1 MTPAQLATTQ
11 TLSAQRRARTFA
23 QARLHSNGTAATLQT
38 ARQQGAALAATAERQ
53 VADAGL
59 HATSNAGLLRGTARG
74 AAASGGVFG
83 VAQNAAPLSTSL
95 GTPWQAV
102 GPMQVSTAAYG
113 LVTGRVTAVAIDPSD
128 SSGNTVYVGTTG
140 GGVWKSTNAA
150 GAAAGVLFAPLTDTL
165 QVFSPNAGTSST
177 ASLSIGA
184 VAVQPG
190 GTGVLLAGTGDPN
203 DATDSY
209 YGEGILRSP
218 DNGTTW
224 TLVQQSNDGASSHA
238 FIGEGFAGFA
248 WSTANPSLVVA
259 AVSSSAEDGN
269 VGGSVAGVSARG
281 LYVSSDSGV
290 TWQMAIIT
298 DGANQFV
305 QRPSDTFSATY
316 EGNAAT
322 AVAWNPLRQK
332 FYAAIRFHG
341 YYESADG
348 VTWTRLAAQPG
359 AGLTAAACPTR
370 SGSTGLA
377 SCPMFRGALAAQ
389 PVSGDMFALSVD
401 GSNGDTGLYRD
412 VCSNTGSACANSTV
426 LWAQKLPSTPLEN
439 GSGGIAQGDYN
450 LSLSAV
456 PAATALS
463 MTDTLLF
470 AGTADLYRCRL
481 SDGCSL
487 RNTTNA
493 TTGCAAPAMVA
504 PAQHAIAFQTN
515 NANTAA
521 PLLYFGNDGGLWR
534 STDGVNQQATSC
546 SADDAT
552 HFDNLNSALGSLA
565 EVNGLSTHPTDGGIA
580 LVALGALGSAA
591 STASSSTGSLQTV
604 WTQMGTGESGNV
616 AIDQAAPSNW
626 LLQSG
631 FGVSLYRCTKGTACA
646 ASDFIGPPVIGPA
659 QVNGD
664 AELTD
669 APVLLDPSLNSNV
682 IVGTCRVYR
691 GPAGGGST
699 WSSGANAI
707 STPLSGPSNSV
718 CAGSNGLIRSIG
730 AGGATQLTASPATS
744 GSPVLYAGLAGS
756 NDGGTNAFGGH
767 FYRTTQGNLANGGT
781 QWTDATAGTVTNDTA
796 NNGRFNPFGFDVSS
810 ISIDPGDP
818 SGLTVNATVMGFNTP
833 VVYRSTDG
841 AASWANISANL
852 PYAPVN
858 AVVVDPND
866 SNVVYVGSDTGV
878 YVTSNVT
885 SCAAANA
892 QCWSVYGTAL
902 PNAPVTRLVASI
914 AFALPGNGAGV
925 LRAGTY
931 GRGIWQLPLLT
942 AGQSAHAAA
951 TLSPTSLSF
960 GSQAVG
966 YTSAP
971 QTITVTDTGSAAL
984 TVARVAASPG
994 WIETDSCVGAT
1005 LAPGASCTIQV
1016 SFAPSSATAQNGTLQ
1031 VYGNTLGGYVSATL
1045 SGTGTGTPAVVV
1057 SPSTLSFPNTAVKAT
1072 SSPQTVTVTNNG
1084 NLPATLQ
1091 TPSVTSDFR
1100 LSANTCGT
1108 SLAAGASCSLS
1119 ITFTPTGPSLRTG
1132 LLQLTDNVGT
1142 HSVTLSG
1149 NGTAGDVTVSPTAIQ
1164 FPDTPLNQ
1172 VSADRTVTVLNSG
1185 NGPLQV
1191 GAIAAS
1197 GDFAESDSC
1206 AGTTLAAGQSCAV
1219 AVRFYPVASGLRTGT
1234 LVIASNAKSDSTSTA
1249 SIALSGN
1256 GAGKFN
1262 VVLTPTALN
1271 FSTAF
1276 VGSVTAVQNIT
1287 VSNTGASTGSLG
1299 TIAVSGDY
1307 VLKANTCGT
1316 TLAAQTG
1323 CTVSIAFAPTATGLR
1338 TGSLTVTDDAGTQVA
1353 TLTGVGTSAA
1363 TDTLT
1368 PLSLLFGTTTVNTS
1382 SASQAVSLTNSG
1394 DVALTLVAAHVTAG
1408 DFTVINGCGPSLPA
1422 HSSCSVAVTFSP
1434 KTVGAVMGTLEI
1446 DDVQHA
1452 QFVSLTA
1459 SAVAGPGVSVAP
1471 GALAFVATGVGV
1483 ASSAQAATLTN
1494 NGTVPLTL
1502 ASISTT
1508 GDFALVSDAGS
1519 CTPGAVVPVGGSCT
1533 FKVAFAPRSAGVRSG
1548 TVTIASNTATQTV
1561 QLSGQ
1566 GIDFTFAANGPTSVS
1581 VASGKSAT
1589 FLLLLTPA
1597 VASSLP
1603 VTFSC
1608 TGAPANA
1615 KCTVTSQYNDLSATS
1630 TVSAVVVTGTTV
1642 AMLQPHDAPGK
1653 GSGWSGMRYPA
1664 VLALLLP
1671 FGLLLRRSAHRSL
1684 LAVIGLAVFA
1694 GCLAGCGSG
1703 RHAAD
1708 SGTGSDGSGGSGSG
1722 SSVTTPAGSYSLVVS
1737 VTGAGLTRQVPLTLV
1752 VTAQ

>member
-1 MTPAQLATTQ
+1 
-11 TLSAQRRARTFA
+11 
-23 QARLHSNGTAATLQT
+23 
-38 ARQQGAALAATAERQ
+38 
-53 VADAGL
+53 
-59 HATSNAGLLRGTARG
+59 
-74 AAASGGVFG
+74 
-83 VAQNAAPLSTSL
+83 
-95 GTPWQAV
+95 
-102 GPMQVSTAAYG
+102 MQVSTAAYG
-113 LVTGRVTAVAIDPSD
+113 LVTGRVTAVALDPAD
-128 SSGNTVYVGTTG
+128 STGNTVYLGTTG

-150 GAAAGVLFAPLTDTL
+150 GAAAAVTFAPLTDTL

-248 WSTANPSLVVA
+248 WSTTNPSVVVA
-259 AVSSSAEDGN
+259 AVSSSAEDGT

-281 LYVSSDSGV
+281 LYVSTDAGV
-290 TWQMAIIT
+290 TWQMATVT
-298 DGANQFV
+298 DGAQQFV

-322 AVAWNPLRQK
+322 AVVWNPVRQK
-332 FYAAIRFHG
+332 FYAAVRYHG

-348 VTWTRLAAQPG
+348 LTWTRMTAQPG
-359 AGLTAAACPTR
+359 AGLTTAACPTR
-370 SGSTGLA
+370 NGSTGLT
-377 SCPMFRGALAAQ
+377 SCPIFRGALAVQ
-389 PVSGDMFALSVD
+389 PVSGDLFALSVD
-401 GSNGDTGLYRD
+401 ASNGDTGLYRD
-412 VCSNTGSACANSTV
+412 VCANTGSACANGTV

-439 GSGGIAQGDYN
+439 GAGAIAQGDYN
-450 LSLSAV
+450 LALSAV

-470 AGTADLYRCRL
+470 AGTSDLYRCRL

-515 NANTAA
+515 SANTAT

-546 SADDAT
+546 SADDAA
-552 HFDNLNSALGSLA
+552 HFDNLNGALGSLA

-591 STASSSTGSLQTV
+591 STTSSSTGNLQTV

-631 FGVSLYRCTKGTACA
+631 FGVSLYRCTKGTACTPA
-646 ASDFIGPPVIGPA
+646 DFTGPPAIGA
-659 QVNGD
+659 SQVNGD
-664 AELTD
+664 AELDD
-669 APVLLDPSLNSNV
+669 APFLLDPALNSNV

-691 GPAGGGST
+691 GPASGGSA
-699 WSSGANAI
+699 WSAANAI
-707 STPLSGPSNSV
+707 SAALSGPANSV

-730 AGGATQLTASPATS
+730 AGGATQLTSSTATS

-781 QWTDATAGTVTNDTA
+781 QWTDVTAGTVTNDTA
-796 NNGRFNPFGFDVSS
+796 NNGRFNPFSFDVSS

-818 SGLTVNATVMGFNTP
+818 SGLTVYATVMGFNTP
-833 VVYRSTDG
+833 VIYRSTDG

-858 AVVVDPND
+858 TVVVDPND

-878 YVTSNVT
+878 YVTTNVT
-885 SCAAANA
+885 SCVAANA

-902 PNAPVTRLVASI
+902 PNAPVTKLVASI

-942 AGQSAHAAA
+942 AGQSARAVA

-966 YTSAP
+966 YTSAA
-971 QTITVTDTGSAAL
+971 QTLTVTDTGTAAL
-984 TVARVAASPG
+984 TVARVAASTG
-994 WIETDSCVGAT
+994 WIETDNCAGAT
-1005 LAPGASCTIQV
+1005 LAPGGTCTVQV
-1016 SFAPSSATAQNGTLQ
+1016 SFAPTSATAQSGTLQ

-1045 SGTGTGTPAVVV
+1045 SGTGTGTPAVAV
-1057 SPSTLSFPNTAVKAT
+1057 SPASLPFPDTAVKAT
-1072 SSPQTVTVTNNG
+1072 SPAQTVTITNNG

-1091 TPSVTSDFR
+1091 APSITSDFH
-1100 LSANTCGT
+1100 LAATTCGS
-1108 SLAAGASCSLS
+1108 SLAVGASCTLS
-1119 ITFTPTGPSLRTG
+1119 VTFTPTGTSLRTG
-1132 LLQLTDNVGT
+1132 LLQLSDNVGT
-1142 HSVTLSG
+1142 HSITLSG
-1149 NGTAGDVTVSPTAIQ
+1149 NGIAGNITVSPTAIQ

-1185 NGPLQV
+1185 NGPLQI
-1191 GAIAAS
+1191 GAITAS

-1206 AGTTLAAGQSCAV
+1206 AGTTLAAGHSCAV
-1219 AVRFYPVASGLRTGT
+1219 AVRFFPVASGLRTGT
-1234 LVIASNAKSDSTSTA
+1234 LVIASNANSDTTSTA

-1262 VVLTPTALN
+1262 VVLTPTALA
-1271 FSTAF
+1271 FGTAF
-1276 VGSVTAVQNIT
+1276 VGSATAVQNIT
-1287 VSNTGASTGSLG
+1287 ISNTGVSTGNLG
-1299 TIAVSGDY
+1299 TVTVSGDY
-1307 VLKANTCGT
+1307 MLKANTCGT

-1323 CTVSIAFAPTATGLR
+1323 CTVSITFAPTATGTR
-1338 TGSLTVTDDAGTQVA
+1338 TGSLAVTDDAGTQVA
-1353 TLTGVGTSAA
+1353 TLTGIGASAA

-1368 PLSLLFGTTTVNTS
+1368 PLSLSFGATTVSTS
-1382 SASQAVSLTNSG
+1382 STTQAVSLTNSG
-1394 DVALTLVAAHVTAG
+1394 DVALTLVAARITAG
-1408 DFTVINGCGPSLPA
+1408 DFSAINGCGPSLPA
-1422 HSSCSVAVTFSP
+1422 HSSCSIAVTFSP
-1434 KTVGAVMGTLEI
+1434 RSVGALTGTLEI

-1452 QFVSLTA
+1452 QFVSLA
-1459 SAVAGPGVSVAP
+1459 GSAVAGAGVTVAP
-1471 GALAFVATGVGV
+1471 GALAFAATGVGV
-1483 ASSAQAATLTN
+1483 ATSAQVVTLTN
-1494 NGTVPLTL
+1494 NGTAPLSL
-1502 ASISTT
+1502 GAIATT
-1508 GDFALVSDAGS
+1508 GDFAVVADAGS
-1519 CTPGAVVPVGGSCT
+1519 CTSGAVVAVGGACT
-1533 FKVAFAPRSAGVRSG
+1533 LKVAFVPRSAGARSG
-1548 TVTIASNTATQTV
+1548 AVTIASNTATQTV
-1561 QLSGQ
+1561 QLTGQ

-1581 VASGKSAT
+1581 VVSGKSAT
-1589 FLLLLTPA
+1589 FPLLLTPA

-1603 VTFSC
+1603 VTFACS
-1608 TGAPANA
+1608 GAPSNA

-1630 TVSAVVVTGTTV
+1630 TVSAVVLTGTTV
-1642 AMLQPHDAPGK
+1642 AMMTPQRAPGD
-1653 GSGWSGMRYPA
+1653 GSGSKVAWYPVVLA
-1664 VLALLLP
+1664 VLLP
-1671 FGLLLRRSAHRSL
+1671 CGLFFRKRPHRSL
-1684 LAVIGLAVFA
+1684 LAVVALVAFA
-1694 GCLAGCGSG
+1694 GLFAGCGSG
-1703 RHAAD
+1703 RHTAD
-1708 SGTGSDGSGGSGSG
+1708 AGTGSDGSGGSGSG
-1722 SSVTTPAGSYSLVVS
+1722 SSVSTPAGSYSLVVS
-1737 VTGAGLTRQVPLTLV
+1737 VTGAGLTRQIPLTLV

>member
-1 MTPAQLATTQ
+1 
-11 TLSAQRRARTFA
+11 
-23 QARLHSNGTAATLQT
+23 
-38 ARQQGAALAATAERQ
+38 
-53 VADAGL
+53 
-59 HATSNAGLLRGTARG
+59 
-74 AAASGGVFG
+74 
-83 VAQNAAPLSTSL
+83 
-95 GTPWQAV
+95 
-102 GPMQVSTAAYG
+102 MQVSTTAYG
-113 LVTGRVTAVAIDPSD
+113 LVTGRVTAVALDPAD
-128 SSGNTVYVGTTG
+128 STGNTVFLGTTG

-150 GAAAGVLFAPLTDTL
+150 GAAASVSFAPLTDTL

-184 VAVQPG
+184 MAVQPG

-238 FIGEGFAGFA
+238 FTGEGFAGFA
-248 WSTANPSLVVA
+248 WSTSNTSLVVA
-259 AVSSSAEDGN
+259 AVSSSAEDSN

-281 LYVSSDSGV
+281 LYVSTDAGV
-290 TWQMAIIT
+290 TWQMATIT

-322 AVAWNPLRQK
+322 AVVWNPVRQK
-332 FYAAIRFHG
+332 FYAAVRFHG

-359 AGLTAAACPTR
+359 AGLTSAACPTR
-370 SGSTGLA
+370 SGSTGLT
-377 SCPMFRGALAAQ
+377 SCPIFRGALAVQ
-389 PVSGDMFALSVD
+389 PVSGDTFALSVD
-401 GSNGDTGLYRD
+401 ANNGDTGLYRD
-412 VCSNTGSACANSTV
+412 VCSNTGSACANGTV

-439 GSGGIAQGDYN
+439 GSGAIAQGDYN
-450 LSLSAV
+450 LALSAV

-463 MTDTLLF
+463 ITDTLLF

-504 PAQHAIAFQTN
+504 PAQHAIGFQTN
-515 NANTAA
+515 SANSAA

-552 HFDNLNSALGSLA
+552 HFDNLNGALGSLA

-631 FGVSLYRCTKGTACA
+631 FGVSLYRCAKGTGCA
-646 ASDFIGPPVIGPA
+646 ASDFTGPPAIGPS

-669 APVLLDPSLNSNV
+669 APVLLDPALNSNV

-691 GPAGGGST
+691 GPANGGST
-699 WSSGANAI
+699 WSSSGNSI
-707 STPLSGPSNSV
+707 STPLSGPANSM
-718 CAGSNGLIRSIG
+718 CAGSNGLIRSVG
-730 AGGATQLTASPATS
+730 AGGATKLTASPSTS

-756 NDGGTNAFGGH
+756 NDGGSNAFGGH
-767 FYRTTQGNLANGGT
+767 FYRTTQANLANGGT
-781 QWTDATAGTVTNDTA
+781 QWTDVTAGTVTNDTA
-796 NNGRFNPFGFDVSS
+796 NNGRFNPFSFDVSS

-818 SGLTVNATVMGFNTP
+818 SGLTVYATVMGFNTP
-833 VVYRSTDG
+833 IVYRSTDG

-866 SNVVYVGSDTGV
+866 SSVVYVGSDTGV

-902 PNAPVTRLVASI
+902 PNAPVTKLVAST

-966 YTSAP
+966 YTSAA
-971 QTITVTDTGSAAL
+971 QTITVTNTGSAAL
-984 TVARVAASPG
+984 TVARVSASTG
-994 WIETDSCVGAT
+994 WIETDSCTGAT
-1005 LAPGASCTIQV
+1005 LAPGGTCTVQV
-1016 SFAPSSATAQNGTLQ
+1016 SFAPSSATAQTGSLQ
-1031 VYGNTLGGYVSATL
+1031 VYGNILGGYASATL

-1057 SPSTLSFPNTAVKAT
+1057 SPASLTYPDTAVKAT
-1072 SSPQTVTVTNNG
+1072 SAAQTITVTNNG
-1084 NLPATLQ
+1084 NLPAALQ
-1091 TPSVTSDFR
+1091 TPSITSDYH
-1100 LSANTCGT
+1100 LSANTCGS
-1108 SLAAGASCSLS
+1108 SLAPGASCTLNV
-1119 ITFTPTGPSLRTG
+1119 TFTPTGTNLRTG
-1132 LLQLTDNVGT
+1132 LLQLADSVGT

-1149 NGTAGDVTVSPTAIQ
+1149 NGIAGDITVSPTSIQ
-1164 FPDTPLNQ
+1164 FPSTPLNQ
-1172 VSADRTVTVLNSG
+1172 VSADRGVTVLNSG
-1185 NGPLQV
+1185 NGPLQL
-1191 GAIAAS
+1191 GAITAS
-1197 GDFAESDSC
+1197 GDFAESDACS
-1206 AGTTLAAGQSCAV
+1206 GTILAAGQSCTV
-1219 AVRFYPVASGLRTGT
+1219 AVRFFPVASGPRTGT
-1234 LVIASNAKSDSTSTA
+1234 LVIASNAKSDNTSTS
-1249 SIALSGN
+1249 SVALSGN
-1256 GAGKFN
+1256 GAGRFN
-1262 VVLTPTALN
+1262 VVLTPTALS
-1271 FSTAF
+1271 FGTAF
-1276 VGSVTAVQNIT
+1276 VGATTAVQNVTI
-1287 VSNTGASTGSLG
+1287 SNTGVSTGNLG
-1299 TIAVSGDY
+1299 SFTVFGDY
-1307 VLKANTCGT
+1307 MLKANTCGT

-1323 CTVSIAFAPTATGLR
+1323 CTVSLAFAPTSTGRR

-1353 TLTGVGTSAA
+1353 MLTGTGTSAA
-1363 TDTLT
+1363 TDALT
-1368 PLSLLFGTTTVNTS
+1368 PLSLVFGTTTVNTS
-1382 SASQAVSLTNSG
+1382 SSSQAVSLTNSG
-1394 DVALTLVAAHVTAG
+1394 DVALTLVAARVTAG
-1408 DFTVINGCGPSLPA
+1408 DFSAINGCGPSLPA
-1422 HSSCSVAVTFSP
+1422 HSSCSIAVTFSP
-1434 KTVGAVMGTLEI
+1434 KSVGALTGTLEI

-1452 QFVSLTA
+1452 QFVSLA
-1459 SAVAGPGVSVAP
+1459 GSAVAGTGVTLAP
-1471 GALAFVATGVGV
+1471 GSLAFAATGVGV
-1483 ASSAQAATLTN
+1483 ATAAQAATLTN
-1494 NGTVPLTL
+1494 NGTVPLGLT
-1502 ASISTT
+1502 AIVTT
-1508 GDFALVSDAGS
+1508 GDFALVAGTGS
-1519 CTPGAVVPVGGSCT
+1519 CASGLVVPVGGTCAL
-1533 FKVAFAPRSAGVRSG
+1533 KVAFAPRSAGVRSG
-1548 TVTIASNTATQTV
+1548 TLTVASNTASQTV
-1561 QLSGQ
+1561 QLSGL
-1566 GIDFTFAANGPTSVS
+1566 GIDFSFAANGPTSVS
-1581 VASGKSAT
+1581 VVSGKNAT
-1589 FLLLLTPA
+1589 FPLLLTPGT
-1597 VASSLP
+1597 ASSLP
-1603 VTFSC
+1603 VTFACS
-1608 TGAPANA
+1608 GAPANA

-1642 AMLQPHDAPGK
+1642 AMTKPQEAPSEGR
-1653 GSGWSGMRYPA
+1653 GWSDAGYPVMLA
-1664 VLALLLP
+1664 VLLP
-1671 FGLLLRRSAHRSL
+1671 FGLIFRRSTYRCL
-1684 LAVIGLAVFA
+1684 LAAAALAAFTTVFT
-1694 GCLAGCGSG
+1694 GCGSG
-1703 RHAAD
+1703 RHTPD
-1708 SGTGSDGSGGSGSG
+1708 TGTGSDGSGGSGSGG

-1737 VTGAGLTRQVPLTLV
+1737 ATAAGLTRQVPLTLV
-1752 VTAQ
+1752 VTQQ